1 MKSSIKNPTIKDVA
15 RKSNVSVATVSR
27 ILNNLEGYSEETRR
41 RVMQVIDEIGY
52 RRNDIARNLKIKST
66 NTIGVLLPKVGTNF
80 YIEILNGI
88 EDAAHNDGYSVI
100 ICNVG
105 DNGERTEE
113 YIRIMIERQ
122 VDGIIV
128 CSLPPEKSLI
138 ENIIGVN
145 IPVVLIST
153 IYSGYSIPY
162 IKVDD
167 YKASYAAV
175 EYLIK
180 MGHKDIAMVGGS
192 PLDPIA
198 GIPRLQ
204 GFIDALRNNK
214 LKVRENLIKHNGF
227 SFKDGI
233 TSMEQLLKEKEKFTA
248 IFAACDE
255 IAVGAISVAHKR
267 GLKIPEDISII
278 GYDGTQV
285 AEMCYPPLT
294 TLVQPFYEMGEK
306 AVKTLIQ
313 KISSVV
319 EVESLIMPFKIAERD
334 TVSSLV

>member
-1 MKSSIKNPTIKDVA
+1 MKFTVKNPTIKDVA
-15 RKSNVSVATVSR
+15 KQSEVSVATVSR
-27 ILNNLEGYSEETRR
+27 ILNDLGGYSEDTRK
-41 RVMQVIDEIGY
+41 RVIQVIDEIGY
-52 RRNDIARNLKIKST
+52 RRNDIARNLKIKSS
-66 NTIGVLLPKVGTNF
+66 NTIAVLMPKVGTNF
-80 YIEILNGI
+80 YTEILNGI
-88 EDAAHNDGYSVI
+88 QDSAHNSGYSVI

-105 DNGERTEE
+105 DNGDRTEE
-113 YIRIMIERQ
+113 YIKIMIERQ

-138 ENIIGVN
+138 ENIVRVN

-153 IYSGYSIPY
+153 MYSGYSIPY

-180 MGHKDIAMVGGS
+180 MGHRDIAMLGGN

-204 GFIDALRNNK
+204 AFIDALRNNK
-214 LKVRENLIKHNGF
+214 LKVKENLIKHNGF

-248 IFAACDE
+248 IFASCDE
-255 IAVGAISVAHKR
+255 IAIGAISVDHKT

-278 GYDGTQV
+278 GYDGTQIG
-285 AEMCYPPLT
+285 EMCYPPLT
-294 TLVQPFYEMGEK
+294 TLVQPFYDMGEK
-306 AVKTLIQ
+306 AVKILEK
-313 KISSVV
+313 KISSSDN
-319 EVESLIMPFKIAERD
+319 VESLIMPFKIAERN
-334 TVSSLV
+334 TVKSIV

>member
-1 MKSSIKNPTIKDVA
+1 MKFTVKNPTIKDVA
-15 RKSNVSVATVSR
+15 KQSEVSVATVSR
-27 ILNNLEGYSEETRR
+27 ILNDLGGYSEDTRK
-41 RVMQVIDEIGY
+41 RVIQVIDEIGY
-52 RRNDIARNLKIKST
+52 RRNDIARNLKIKSS
-66 NTIGVLLPKVGTNF
+66 NTIAVLMPKVGTNF
-80 YIEILNGI
+80 YTEILNGI
-88 EDAAHNDGYSVI
+88 QDSAHNSGYSVI

-105 DNGERTEE
+105 DNGDRTEE
-113 YIRIMIERQ
+113 YIKIMIERQ

-138 ENIIGVN
+138 ENIVRVN

-153 IYSGYSIPY
+153 MYSGYSIPY

-180 MGHKDIAMVGGS
+180 MGHRDIAMLGGN

-204 GFIDALRNNK
+204 AFIDALRNNK
-214 LKVRENLIKHNGF
+214 LKVKENLIKHNGF

-248 IFAACDE
+248 IFASCDE
-255 IAVGAISVAHKR
+255 IAIGAISVAHKT

-278 GYDGTQV
+278 GYDGTQIG
-285 AEMCYPPLT
+285 EMCYPPLT
-294 TLVQPFYEMGEK
+294 TLVQPFYDMGEK
-306 AVKTLIQ
+306 AVKILEK
-313 KISSVV
+313 KISSSDN
-319 EVESLIMPFKIAERD
+319 VESLIMPFKIAERN
-334 TVSSLV
+334 TVKSIV

>member
-1 MKSSIKNPTIKDVA
+1 MKTSIKNPTIKDVA
-15 RKSNVSVATVSR
+15 KKAKVSVATVSR
-27 ILNNLEGYSEETRR
+27 ILNNLEGYSEETRI
-41 RVMQVIDEIGY
+41 RVMQVINEIGY

-66 NTIGVLLPKVGTNF
+66 HTIGVLMPKVGTNF

-113 YIRIMIERQ
+113 YIKIMIERQ

-138 ENIIGVN
+138 ENIVKVN

-153 IYSGYSIPY
+153 MYSGYSIPY

-180 MGHKDIAMVGGS
+180 MGHRDIAMLGGN

-204 GFIDALRNNK
+204 AFIDALRNNK

-227 SFKDGI
+227 SFQDGVK
-233 TSMEQLLKEKEKFTA
+233 SMEELLKEKDKFTA

-294 TLVQPFYEMGEK
+294 TLVQPFYNMGKK
-306 AVKTLIQ
+306 ASDILI
-313 KISSVV
+313 KKMNSDMDI
-319 EVESLIMPFKIAERD
+319 ESLIMDFTIAERD
-334 TVSSLV
+334 TVRSLI